1 MTTLSK
7 TWWGQRFIAALEGFT
22 DRGRLQRGRGYSND
36 SRILAFAIGS
46 SSPPPVGEGP
56 GERAASAER
65 VGLVTATV
73 RGNVNPYFGVYKEP
87 RYQTRLRMAPIPPK
101 DWGKAIA
108 HVGSNAA
115 LVAKLLM
122 NEMPDTIDAAF
133 ADAKLHLLPRSR
145 KDFALT
151 ECSCPDVANPCK
163 HIAGVYYRL
172 AGQLD
177 RDPFLLFELRGL
189 PRERL
194 NQALRSTPLGQ
205 ALVGLTDDQAEPI
218 TPAESLFTRP
228 RSHTGEAP
236 PDYHSFWTG
245 RQRLPTEIEPATP
258 AAVPAILVRK
268 AGDFPAFWGRDSS
281 FVAVMEEVYQRV
293 REKNRDTL

>member
-22 DRGRLQRGRGYSND
+22 DRGRLQRGRGYSGD
-36 SRILAFAIGS
+36 GRILAFAI
-46 SSPPPVGEGP
+46 
-56 GERAASAER
+56 AD
-65 VGLVTATV
+65 GLVTATV

-87 RYQTRLRMAPIPPK
+87 RYQTRIRMAPIPPK

-122 NEMPDTIDAAF
+122 NEMPDTIDTAF

-218 TPAESLFTRP
+218 VPAESLFTRP
-228 RSHTGEAP
+228 HTGEAP

-293 REKNRDTL
+293 REKNRDAL